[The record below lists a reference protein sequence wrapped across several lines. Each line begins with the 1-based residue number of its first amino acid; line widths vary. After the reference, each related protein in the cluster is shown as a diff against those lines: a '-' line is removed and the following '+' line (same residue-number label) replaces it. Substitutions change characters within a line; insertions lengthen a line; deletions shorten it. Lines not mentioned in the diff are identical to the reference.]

1 MGISISL
8 QRVETY
14 RLPVITHT
22 KSKGRGTAHMGQGM
36 KPGFTHGMEQERDRR
51 RKVLLASVLMESAF
65 CANDVARLLS
75 DHKNGKPV
83 SKDAAKKF
91 LDAMVEDRLISR
103 VARQAGRCGA
113 GARYQWVTASG

>member
-1 MGISISL
+1 
-8 QRVETY
+8 
-14 RLPVITHT
+14 
-22 KSKGRGTAHMGQGM
+22 
-36 KPGFTHGMEQERDRR
+36 MEEERDRR
-51 RKVLLASVLMESAF
+51 RKVLLASVLMESCF

-103 VARQAGRCGA
+103 VARQDRAMWCRKRVSLGTGP
-113 GARYQWVTASG
+113 WVKHDNGIRIGSYLPGMGI